1 MPLNRKIRLKTA
13 IILPF
18 ILIFLFMILAMA
30 AVQTYRYEQTV
41 QELSTKQLA
50 YLTDSITQRLSDF
63 LHRPF
68 FANQMMAYSVGF
80 HHLYQPNDVSK
91 IEDFI
96 RATAKPVGQ
105 NIPQIDVL
113 SFGGLQGE
121 FVGLRKDTSEQ
132 YSLMLKDGRTNNK
145 LVIYQTPVIDQNIRT
160 IIDNYDPRIRPWY
173 IPVAEK
179 ATPQWSSIYTNMDEK
194 QEITL
199 SALSPIFQNK
209 TFIGVMVSDVKLN
222 TFNQFL
228 FELKQRMNAD
238 VYVMDAQQRLIAHS
252 SDGSIVSWGTSSTP
266 KGERLLASENRNP
279 IIRRSAERWAE
290 QGLDDGVFTTYINQ
304 QRYFNQASTFNEQ
317 YGLTWYISV
326 SIAERDL
333 LGNLPEHQKTSW
345 VIGLLVSLIGLLLG
359 LVTLNRVANPI
370 ISTASAARQLA
381 NGNWA
386 ASMPKPGS
394 IYETS
399 MLVQA
404 FIEMTNNLKA
414 SFKALRSQLVHDSL
428 TQLLSREGMI
438 ESCGTLSQLN
448 GGLILVGIDKFRDI
462 NDSLGHHQADQL
474 LIAMAQRLKL
484 TFPDPALI
492 ARIGGDEFAIYLPE
506 IKKQDSLKKVAT
518 DILKLFTSPF
528 SMPNGNI
535 AVNVSI
541 GIVHLNLEEPN
552 MMVWL
557 RNGSIALS
565 NAKIDHTH
573 ISFYSPE
580 MANISRKR
588 MQMVTQ
594 IKLALDNQEFVPFYQ
609 PIVDLHSG
617 EVLGAEAL
625 ARWISPELGLI
636 SPMEFI
642 PIAEESGLISA
653 IGEQILRQAC
663 IDTVQGITDKK
674 WPASFHIHVNL
685 SVNQLSHPD
694 FIAQLHGVLEESKL
708 NPANLTL
715 EITESRIVDNDPV
728 ILNNMLELKKSGIH
742 IAIDDFGTG
751 YSSLAYLH
759 KLPFDCL
766 KIDREFI
773 AQLSSN
779 HLDNSVVAAIVNMTR
794 GFKVELVAEGIETQ
808 EQVDLLI
815 QLNCPRGQGFLFSK
829 PISYHDWPTDLVN
842 MKQSETK

>member
-41 QELSTKQLA
+41 KELSTKQLS

-68 FANQMMAYSVGF
+68 FANQMIAYNVGF
-80 HHLYQPNDVSK
+80 HHLYKPNDASQ

-96 RATAKPVGQ
+96 RAAAKPIGN

-113 SFGGLQGE
+113 GFGGINGE
-121 FVGLRKDTSEQ
+121 YVGLRKDMPEL
-132 YSLMLKDGRTNNK
+132 YSLMLKDARTDDQ
-145 LVIYQTPVIDQNIRT
+145 LIIYQTSIVDQNIRS

-179 ATPQWSSIYTNMDEK
+179 TIPQWSSIYTNMDEK

-199 SALSPIFQNK
+199 SALSPIFQDK
-209 TFIGVMVSDVKLN
+209 TFVGVMVSDVKLN

-228 FELKQRMNAD
+228 AELKQRMNAD
-238 VYVMDAQQRLIAHS
+238 VYVMDEQQRLIAHS
-252 SDGSIVSWGTSSTP
+252 SDGSVVSRGTLSSP

-279 IIRRSAERWAE
+279 IIRGSAELWAKH
-290 QGLDDGVFTTYINQ
+290 GLNSGIFTTYVNQ
-304 QRYFNQASTFNEQ
+304 QRYFNQASVYSNQ

-333 LGNLPEHQKTSW
+333 LGSLPENQKTSW
-345 VIGLLVSLIGLLLG
+345 AIGLLVSLIGLLLG
-359 LVTLNRVANPI
+359 LIALNRVANPI

-381 NGNWA
+381 QGDWA
-386 ASMPKPGS
+386 ASMPQPGN

-399 MLVQA
+399 LLVQA

-414 SFKALRSQLVHDSL
+414 SFKALHSQLVYDSL

-438 ESCGTLSQLN
+438 ESCSKLSQLN
-448 GGLILVGIDKFRDI
+448 GGLILIGIDKFRDI
-462 NDSLGHHQADQL
+462 NDSLGHHQADHL
-474 LIAMAQRLKL
+474 LIAIAQRLKL
-484 TFPDPALI
+484 TFPAPALI
-492 ARIGGDEFAIYLPE
+492 ARIGGDEFAIYLPNVNQQE
-506 IKKQDSLKKVAT
+506 ELKNLAI
-518 DILKLFTSPF
+518 DILKLFASPF
-528 SMPNGNI
+528 SMPNDNI

-541 GIVHLNLEEPN
+541 GIVNLTEAN
-552 MMVWL
+552 MTVWL

-565 NAKIDHTH
+565 NAKADHTH
-573 ISFYSPE
+573 ISFYTPE
-580 MANISRKR
+580 MADASRKR
-588 MQMVTQ
+588 MQMITQ

-617 EVLGAEAL
+617 ELLGAEAL

-636 SPMEFI
+636 PPMEFI
-642 PIAEESGLISA
+642 PLAEESGLINA

-663 IDTVQGITDKK
+663 IDTVRGIADNK
-674 WPASFHIHVNL
+674 WPDSFHIHVNL

-694 FIAQLHGVLEESKL
+694 FMAQLYHVLEESKL
-708 NPANLTL
+708 PPANLTL
-715 EITESRIVDNDPV
+715 EITESRIVGNDPV
-728 ILNNMLELKKSGIH
+728 ILHNMLELKKAGIH

-751 YSSLAYLH
+751 YSSLAYLY

-773 AQLSSN
+773 AQLNN
-779 HLDNSVVAAIVNMTR
+779 HNLDNSVVAAIVNMTR

-808 EQVDLLI
+808 EQVDLLT
-815 QLNCPRGQGFLFSK
+815 QLSCPRGQGFLFSK
-829 PISYHDWPTDLVN
+829 PIAYQDWPTDLVN
-842 MKQSETK
+842 MK

>member
-41 QELSTKQLA
+41 KELSTKQLS

-68 FANQMMAYSVGF
+68 FANQMIAYNVGF
-80 HHLYQPNDVSK
+80 HHLYKPNDASQ

-96 RATAKPVGQ
+96 RAAAKPIGN

-113 SFGGLQGE
+113 GFGGINGE
-121 FVGLRKDTSEQ
+121 YIGLRKDMPEL
-132 YSLMLKDGRTNNK
+132 YSLMLKDARTDDQ
-145 LVIYQTPVIDQNIRT
+145 LIIYQTSIVDQNIRS

-179 ATPQWSSIYTNMDEK
+179 TIPQWSSIYTNMDEK

-199 SALSPIFQNK
+199 SALSPIFQDK
-209 TFIGVMVSDVKLN
+209 TFVGVMVSDVKLN

-228 FELKQRMNAD
+228 AELKQRMNAD
-238 VYVMDAQQRLIAHS
+238 VYVMDEQQRLIAHS
-252 SDGSIVSWGTSSTP
+252 SDGSVVSRGTLSSP

-279 IIRRSAERWAE
+279 IIRGSAELWAKH
-290 QGLDDGVFTTYINQ
+290 GLNSGIFTTYVNQ
-304 QRYFNQASTFNEQ
+304 QRYFNQASVYSDQ

-333 LGNLPEHQKTSW
+333 LGSLPENQKTSW
-345 VIGLLVSLIGLLLG
+345 AIGLLVSLIGLLLG
-359 LVTLNRVANPI
+359 LIALNRVANPI

-381 NGNWA
+381 QGDWA
-386 ASMPKPGS
+386 ASMPQPGN

-399 MLVQA
+399 LLVQA

-414 SFKALRSQLVHDSL
+414 SFKALHSQLVYDSL

-438 ESCGTLSQLN
+438 ESCSKLSQLN
-448 GGLILVGIDKFRDI
+448 GGLILIGIDKFRDI

-474 LIAMAQRLKL
+474 LIAIAQRLKL
-484 TFPDPALI
+484 TFPAPALI
-492 ARIGGDEFAIYLPE
+492 ARIGGDEFAIYLPNVNQQE
-506 IKKQDSLKKVAT
+506 ELKNLAI
-518 DILKLFTSPF
+518 DILKLFASPF
-528 SMPNGNI
+528 SMPNDNI

-541 GIVHLNLEEPN
+541 GIVNLTEAN
-552 MMVWL
+552 MTVWL

-565 NAKIDHTH
+565 NAKADHTH
-573 ISFYSPE
+573 ISFYTPE
-580 MANISRKR
+580 MADASRKR
-588 MQMVTQ
+588 MQMITQ

-617 EVLGAEAL
+617 ELLGAEAL

-636 SPMEFI
+636 PPMEFI
-642 PIAEESGLISA
+642 PLAEESGLINA

-663 IDTVQGITDKK
+663 IDTVRGIADNK
-674 WPASFHIHVNL
+674 WPDSFHIHVNL

-694 FIAQLHGVLEESKL
+694 FMAQLYHVLEESKL
-708 NPANLTL
+708 PPANLTL
-715 EITESRIVDNDPV
+715 EITESRIVGNDPV
-728 ILNNMLELKKSGIH
+728 ILHNMLELKKAGIH

-773 AQLSSN
+773 AQLNN
-779 HLDNSVVAAIVNMTR
+779 HNLDNSVVAAIVNMTR

-808 EQVDLLI
+808 EQVDLLT
-815 QLNCPRGQGFLFSK
+815 QLSCPRGQGFLFSK
-829 PISYHDWPTDLVN
+829 PIAYQDWPTDLVN
-842 MKQSETK
+842 MK

>member
-41 QELSTKQLA
+41 KELSTKQLS

-68 FANQMMAYSVGF
+68 FANQMIAYNVGF
-80 HHLYQPNDVSK
+80 HHLYKPNDASQ

-96 RATAKPVGQ
+96 RAAAKPIGN

-113 SFGGLQGE
+113 GFGGINGE
-121 FVGLRKDTSEQ
+121 YVGLRKDMPEL
-132 YSLMLKDGRTNNK
+132 YSLMLKDARTDDQ
-145 LVIYQTPVIDQNIRT
+145 LVIYQTSIVDQNIRS

-179 ATPQWSSIYTNMDEK
+179 TIPQWSSIYTNMDEK

-199 SALSPIFQNK
+199 SALSPIFQDK
-209 TFIGVMVSDVKLN
+209 TFVGVMVSDVKLN

-228 FELKQRMNAD
+228 AELKQRMNAD
-238 VYVMDAQQRLIAHS
+238 VYVMDEQQRLIAHS
-252 SDGSIVSWGTSSTP
+252 SDGSVVSRGTLSSP

-279 IIRRSAERWAE
+279 IIRSSAELWAKH
-290 QGLDDGVFTTYINQ
+290 GLNSGIFTTYVNQ
-304 QRYFNQASTFNEQ
+304 QRYFNQASVYSDQ

-333 LGNLPEHQKTSW
+333 LGSLPENQKTSW
-345 VIGLLVSLIGLLLG
+345 AIGLLVSLIGLLLG
-359 LVTLNRVANPI
+359 LIALNRVANPI

-381 NGNWA
+381 QGDWA
-386 ASMPKPGS
+386 ASMPQPGN

-399 MLVQA
+399 LLVQA

-414 SFKALRSQLVHDSL
+414 SFKALHSQLVYDSL

-438 ESCGTLSQLN
+438 ESCSKLSHLN
-448 GGLILVGIDKFRDI
+448 GGLILIGIDKFRDI
-462 NDSLGHHQADQL
+462 NDSLGHQQADQL
-474 LIAMAQRLKL
+474 LIAIAQRLKL
-484 TFPDPALI
+484 TFPAPALI
-492 ARIGGDEFAIYLPE
+492 ARIGGDEFAIYLPNVNQ
-506 IKKQDSLKKVAT
+506 QDELKNLAI
-518 DILKLFTSPF
+518 DILKLFASPF
-528 SMPNGNI
+528 SMPNDNI

-541 GIVHLNLEEPN
+541 GIVNLTEAN
-552 MMVWL
+552 MTVWL

-565 NAKIDHTH
+565 NAKADHTH
-573 ISFYSPE
+573 ISFYTPE
-580 MANISRKR
+580 MADASRKR
-588 MQMVTQ
+588 MQMITQ

-636 SPMEFI
+636 PPMEFI
-642 PIAEESGLISA
+642 PLAEESGLINA

-663 IDTVQGITDKK
+663 IDTVRGIADNK

-694 FIAQLHGVLEESKL
+694 FMAQLYHVLEESKL
-708 NPANLTL
+708 PPANLTL
-715 EITESRIVDNDPV
+715 EITESRIVGNDPV
-728 ILNNMLELKKSGIH
+728 ILHNMLELKKAGIH

-773 AQLSSN
+773 AQLNN
-779 HLDNSVVAAIVNMTR
+779 HNLDNSVVAAIVNMTR

-808 EQVDLLI
+808 EQVDLLT
-815 QLNCPRGQGFLFSK
+815 QLSCPRGQGFLFSK
-829 PISYHDWPTDLVN
+829 PIAYQDWPTDLVN
-842 MKQSETK
+842 MK

>member
-41 QELSTKQLA
+41 KELSTKQLS

-68 FANQMMAYSVGF
+68 FANQMIAYNVGF
-80 HHLYQPNDVSK
+80 HHLYKPNDASQ

-96 RATAKPVGQ
+96 RAAAKPIGN

-113 SFGGLQGE
+113 GFGGINGE
-121 FVGLRKDTSEQ
+121 YVGLRKDMPEL
-132 YSLMLKDGRTNNK
+132 YSLMLKDARTDDQ
-145 LVIYQTPVIDQNIRT
+145 LIIYQTSIVDQNIRS

-179 ATPQWSSIYTNMDEK
+179 TIPQWSSIYTNMDEK

-199 SALSPIFQNK
+199 SALSPIFQDK
-209 TFIGVMVSDVKLN
+209 TFVGVMVSDVKLN

-228 FELKQRMNAD
+228 AELKQRMNAD
-238 VYVMDAQQRLIAHS
+238 VYVMDEQQRLIAHS
-252 SDGSIVSWGTSSTP
+252 SDGSVVSRGTLSSP

-279 IIRRSAERWAE
+279 IIRGSAELWAKH
-290 QGLDDGVFTTYINQ
+290 GLNSGIFTTYVNQ
-304 QRYFNQASTFNEQ
+304 QRYFNQASVYSDQ
-317 YGLTWYISV
+317 YGLIWYISV

-333 LGNLPEHQKTSW
+333 LGSLPENQKTSW
-345 VIGLLVSLIGLLLG
+345 AIGLLVSLIGLLLG
-359 LVTLNRVANPI
+359 LIALNRVANPI

-381 NGNWA
+381 QGDWA
-386 ASMPKPGS
+386 ASMPQPGN
-394 IYETS
+394 IFETS
-399 MLVQA
+399 LLVQA

-414 SFKALRSQLVHDSL
+414 SFKALHSQLVYDSF

-438 ESCGTLSQLN
+438 ESCSKLSQLN
-448 GGLILVGIDKFRDI
+448 GGLILIGIDKFRDI

-474 LIAMAQRLKL
+474 LIAIAQRLKL
-484 TFPDPALI
+484 TFPAPALI
-492 ARIGGDEFAIYLPE
+492 ARIGGDEFAIYLPNVNQQE
-506 IKKQDSLKKVAT
+506 ELKNLAI
-518 DILKLFTSPF
+518 DILKLFASPF
-528 SMPNGNI
+528 SMPNDNI

-541 GIVHLNLEEPN
+541 GIVNLTEAN
-552 MMVWL
+552 MTVWL

-565 NAKIDHTH
+565 NAKADHTH
-573 ISFYSPE
+573 ISFYTPE
-580 MANISRKR
+580 MADASRKR
-588 MQMVTQ
+588 MQMITQ

-636 SPMEFI
+636 PPMEFI
-642 PIAEESGLISA
+642 PLAEESGLINA

-663 IDTVQGITDKK
+663 IDTVRGIADNK
-674 WPASFHIHVNL
+674 WPDSFHIHVNL

-694 FIAQLHGVLEESKL
+694 FMAQLYHVLEESKL
-708 NPANLTL
+708 PPANLTL
-715 EITESRIVDNDPV
+715 EITESRIVGNDPV
-728 ILNNMLELKKSGIH
+728 ILHNMLELKKAGIH

-773 AQLSSN
+773 AQLNN
-779 HLDNSVVAAIVNMTR
+779 HNLDNSVVAAIVNMTR

-808 EQVDLLI
+808 EQVDLLT
-815 QLNCPRGQGFLFSK
+815 QLSCPRGQGFLFSK
-829 PISYHDWPTDLVN
+829 PIAYQDWPTDLVN
-842 MKQSETK
+842 MK